1 MKNKKTKQKIMKY
14 GKGGGGSG
22 SGSVEIIE
30 YIVNNGGSGGAIAT
44 NNHATATN
52 GTKPKTYKT
61 KNYLEIKQKRQ
72 RKKER
77 DELEQKFYKYGF
89 WLLLTAGVVNLIL
102 TQI

>member
-1 MKNKKTKQKIMKY
+1 MKDYKETQKKYYQKNKHI
-14 GKGGGGSG
+14 
-22 SGSVEIIE
+22 
-30 YIVNNGGSGGAIAT
+30 
-44 NNHATATN
+44 
-52 GTKPKTYKT
+52 
-61 KNYLEIKQKRQ
+61 IKQNNQ

>member
-1 MKNKKTKQKIMKY
+1 MKIKKTK
-14 GKGGGGSG
+14 
-22 SGSVEIIE
+22 E
-30 YIVNNGGSGGAIAT
+30 
-44 NNHATATN
+44 
-52 GTKPKTYKT
+52 
-61 KNYLEIKQKRQ
+61 EIKQKQKKYYQKNKLKIKQNNQ

>member
-1 MKNKKTKQKIMKY
+1 MFGILTINLKTMKDYKETQKKYYQKNKHI
-14 GKGGGGSG
+14 
-22 SGSVEIIE
+22 
-30 YIVNNGGSGGAIAT
+30 
-44 NNHATATN
+44 
-52 GTKPKTYKT
+52 
-61 KNYLEIKQKRQ
+61 IKQNNQ